1 MACRDAGGA
10 MYAGTASA
18 VKVMTLS
25 ESFFEPLVAGDQK
38 VSGQSFSIALPIQ
51 ELRGLPCLGSF
62 SVSQHVRHIEG
73 LPWLG
78 SYSVHRQVRH
88 LVGQPLY
95 CSAAGAGSVGSR
107 GYGDG
112 SAHYVTQQYRLASM
126 AAWLSSTGIS
136 QHDLLPHI
144 PSIRLSTVNSSSYP
158 GIVPQFLNSIS

>member
-1 MACRDAGGA
+1 

-62 SVSQHVRHIEG
+62 SVSQHDRHIEG

-95 CSAAGAGSVGSR
+95 CSAAGADSVGSR

-112 SAHYVTQQYRLASM
+112 STPYT
-126 AAWLSSTGIS
+126 
-136 QHDLLPHI
+136 
-144 PSIRLSTVNSSSYP
+144 
-158 GIVPQFLNSIS
+158 